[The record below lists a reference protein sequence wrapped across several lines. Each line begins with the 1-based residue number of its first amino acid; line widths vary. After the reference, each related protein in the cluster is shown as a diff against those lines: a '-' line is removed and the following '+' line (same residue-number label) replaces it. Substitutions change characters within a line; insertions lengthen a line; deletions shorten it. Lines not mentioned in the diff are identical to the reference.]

1 MKRIIVTGGAGFIGS
16 HLCDELLRQGDKVI
30 CMDNMATG
38 HMYHIKHLL
47 DNKDFRFIKHDV
59 VKPFNILG
67 RIDQIFH
74 LASRASP
81 LDYQKF
87 PTGTALSNSVGTYN
101 LVKLALKKK
110 ATLLFASTSEAYGE
124 PKEHPQKES
133 YWGNVNPV
141 GIRSCYDE
149 SKRFGEALLMAY
161 HREMNA
167 DIKIVRIFNTYG
179 PRLRPGDGRVVS
191 NFIRQALMDEPI
203 TIYGDGKQT
212 RSFCYV
218 SDLVRGLML
227 MMNSNYIGPKNL
239 GNPNEFTILYLA
251 KLIKKITGSNSE
263 FIYQELPVDDPTM
276 RRPDIS
282 KARELLGW
290 KPEVELEEGLKKT
303 IEWFKILPMIKN
315 HNEFENY

>member
-1 MKRIIVTGGAGFIGS
+1 MKRILVTGGAGFIGS
-16 HLCDELLRQGDKVI
+16 HLCDALIEKGNKVM
-30 CMDNMATG
+30 CMDNFATG
-38 HMYHIKHLL
+38 HTYHISHLL
-47 DNKDFRFIKHDV
+47 KKKNFKLIKHDV
-59 VKPFNILG
+59 IKPFFIRG
-67 RIDQIFH
+67 RIDQIYH

-81 LDYQKF
+81 VDYQKF
-87 PTGTALSNSVGTYN
+87 PTSTALSNSIGTYN

-110 ATLLFASTSEAYGE
+110 ATLLFTSTSEAYGE

-141 GIRSCYDE
+141 GVRSCYDE
-149 SKRFGEALLMAY
+149 SKRFGEALLMAF

-191 NFIRQALMDEPI
+191 NFIRQALTDEPI

-218 SDLVRGLML
+218 NDMIRGLI
-227 MMNSNYIGPKNL
+227 MMMESNYVGPKNL
-239 GNPNEFTILYLA
+239 GNPKEYTILELA
-251 KLIKKITGSNSE
+251 KTIKKLTGSKSK
-263 FIYQELPVDDPTM
+263 FIFKKMPEDDPTK
-276 RRPDIS
+276 RQPDIS

-290 KPEVELEEGLKKT
+290 KPEIELKDGLKRT
-303 IEWFKILPMIKN
+303 IEWFKILPLIKN
-315 HNEFENY
+315 HNNNHDY